1 MPATFQTLL
10 KTPALYAIRLLRLT
24 DRRRFR
30 LSWASRFAAPNN
42 GNPVTGST
50 RFRQETRAWLE
61 ANCPPSMRQP
71 YRNEA
76 DACWGGR
83 HWKFQS
89 EDQRTWFENMV
100 SRGWTVP
107 AWPVEYGGGG
117 LDNGQVKILREELAR
132 IKARPPLES
141 FGISMLGPPL
151 LKFGSEELRRQHLP
165 RIARGEIRWAQGY
178 SEPNAGSD
186 LASLQMRAEDMG
198 DHFIVNGSKIWTSY
212 GDLADWMFCLVRT
225 DFAARKHAGISLVLF
240 DMTTA
245 GVSTRPIRLIS
256 GKSPFTE
263 TFLENVRVEKNQV
276 VGRINDGWT
285 IAKYL
290 LTHEREMIGSSGL
303 VRSSGVPVSQT
314 AVEVLGA
321 ANGILSDTMLRA
333 DIARYEMDEYAFALT
348 VERARDEVRAGVSLG
363 AAASMFKYY
372 GTELNKRRNELLM
385 SISGNEALDWEGG
398 PNRDGQLPKAWLRS
412 KGNSIEGGTS
422 EIQLNIIAKHLLGL
436 PG

>member
-1 MPATFQTLL
+1 V
-10 KTPALYAIRLLRLT
+10 T
-24 DRRRFR
+24 D
-30 LSWASRFAAPNN
+30 SNS
-42 GNPVTGST
+42 
-50 RFRQETRAWLE
+50 FRQETRDWLE
-61 ANCPPSMRQP
+61 THCPQSMRHP

-83 HWKFQS
+83 NCKFQS
-89 EDQRTWFENMV
+89 EEQKNWLENMA

-117 LDNGQVKILREELAR
+117 LTSEQAKILKQELAR
-132 IKARPPLES
+132 IGARPPLES
-141 FGISMLGPPL
+141 FGISMLGPAL
-151 LKFGSEELRRQHLP
+151 LKFGSEDLKLQHLP

-186 LASLQMRAEDMG
+186 LASLQTRADDMG

-225 DFAARKHAGISLVLF
+225 DFTARKHAGISFVLF
-240 DMTTA
+240 DMA
-245 GVSTRPIRLIS
+245 SEGVSARPIKLIS

-276 VGRINDGWT
+276 VGSINDGWT

-290 LTHEREMIGSSGL
+290 LTHEREMIGGSGL
-303 VRSSGVPVSQT
+303 ARSDGVPVSRT
-314 AVEVLGA
+314 AAAVLGTD
-321 ANGILSDTMLRA
+321 NGILSDTLLRA
-333 DIARYEMDEYAFALT
+333 EIARYEMDERGLALSI
-348 VERARDEVRAGVSLG
+348 ERARDEVRAGVSLG
-363 AAASMFKYY
+363 ATASMFKYY
-372 GTELNKRRNELLM
+372 GTELNKRRYELLM
-385 SISGNEALDWEGG
+385 SVSGQDALDWAGG
-398 PNRDGQLPKAWLRS
+398 AGHDGLLPKAWLRS
-412 KGNSIEGGTS
+412 RANSIEGGTS

>member
-1 MPATFQTLL
+1 MSSRLPPRFKQGNHVTDNTL
-10 KTPALYAIRLLRLT
+10 
-24 DRRRFR
+24 
-30 LSWASRFAAPNN
+30 
-42 GNPVTGST
+42 
-50 RFRQETRAWLE
+50 FRQETRDWLE
-61 ANCPPSMRQP
+61 ANCPPSMRHP

-76 DACWGGR
+76 DVCWGGR
-83 HWKFQS
+83 NCVFQS
-89 EDQRTWFENMV
+89 EDQRNWLERMAAK
-100 SRGWTVP
+100 GWTVP
-107 AWPVEYGGGG
+107 AWPVAYGGGG
-117 LDNGQVKILREELAR
+117 LDDGQVKILREELAR

-151 LKFGSEELRRQHLP
+151 LKFGSEELKLQHLP

-186 LASLQMRAEDMG
+186 LASLQMRADDMG

-212 GDLADWMFCLVRT
+212 GDRADWMFCLVRT
-225 DFAARKHAGISLVLF
+225 DFKARKHAGISFVMF
-240 DMTTA
+240 DMETD

-276 VGRINDGWT
+276 VGRINEGWT

-303 VRSSGVPVSQT
+303 VRSTGVPVSQT
-314 AVEVLGA
+314 AVEVLGTE
-321 ANGILSDTMLRA
+321 NGTLADTMLRA
-333 DIARYEMDEYAFALT
+333 DITRHEVDEYGFALT
-348 VERARDEVRAGVSLG
+348 IERARDEVRAGVSLG

-372 GTELNKRRNELLM
+372 GTELNKRRNDLLM
-385 SISGNEALDWEGG
+385 SISGYEALDWEGG
-398 PNRDGQLPKAWLRS
+398 PNHDGHMPKAWLRS